1 VNYLIDVAIGLC
13 QVGNFNSAMA
23 IALGLDSK
31 PVSRLHKVWKKIE
44 SAKINILKVIF
55 FVFIFPDFKVGYVFP
70 VVVLSILSDAEFGR
84 DDHREDAPHFTFG
97 RGLMRGTDE

>member
-1 VNYLIDVAIGLC
+1 MNYLIDVAIGLC

-55 FVFIFPDFKVGYVFP
+55 VFIFPDCKVGRVLP
-70 VVVLSILSDAEFGR
+70 VAK
-84 DDHREDAPHFTFG
+84 
-97 RGLMRGTDE
+97 

>member
-1 VNYLIDVAIGLC
+1 MNYLIDVAIGLC

-44 SAKINILKVIF
+44 SAKINILKVNIIF
-55 FVFIFPDFKVGYVFP
+55 NIGKFSVTY
-70 VVVLSILSDAEFGR
+70 
-84 DDHREDAPHFTFG
+84 
-97 RGLMRGTDE
+97 